1 MAKVKKEKKYG
12 FKQASQDYW
21 DMVGFKINEVKGM
34 YMGADDASEAA
45 NAVANLYS
53 KGGEIEARIRDAKL
67 NVGMA
72 IVDSIFMGVGCAQ
85 YELDQRTLVNLNAA
99 LHLGDSQLTANARN
113 RKISKLKKRIGK

>member
-53 KGGEIEARIRDAKL
+53 KGG
-67 NVGMA
+67 
-72 IVDSIFMGVGCAQ
+72 
-85 YELDQRTLVNLNAA
+85 
-99 LHLGDSQLTANARN
+99 
-113 RKISKLKKRIGK
+113 